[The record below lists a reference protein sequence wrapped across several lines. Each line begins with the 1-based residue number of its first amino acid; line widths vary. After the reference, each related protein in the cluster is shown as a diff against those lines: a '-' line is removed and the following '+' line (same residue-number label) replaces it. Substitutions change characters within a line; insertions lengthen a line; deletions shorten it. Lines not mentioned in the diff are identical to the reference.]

1 MSKTPVRPRALTAS
15 LFFSFLALG
24 LAVAVLG
31 PSLPYLAEATGTL
44 LRLASFVFIAHRV
57 GYILGSYF
65 GGALYDRFSG
75 SRLMAVSLL
84 LLAGALWLVPLQQV
98 FALLLPVV
106 FVLGLAEGTVDVGG
120 NALLLWMK
128 PSRLPILMNALHLFF
143 GVGAFLGPLVLALA
157 VRWTGGILWGYRILA
172 VLVVPP
178 AIWLFRL
185 SAPSLP
191 QDTSA
196 GSARSGLGLLTL
208 LIVALFFLVVAA
220 EAGYGDWIYTYA
232 LTRGLADP
240 VRSGYLTSVYWGAF
254 TVGRLLATIVSVR
267 VKPKTLLLGS
277 FIGAA
282 ASICLLLLWPDNRAL
297 PWLVSIA
304 FGLSMAAQ
312 FPSLVTLAGDSIT
325 VTGRAA
331 GLFLVGANLGGMAV
345 PWLIGQFFE
354 SAGTWV
360 APAAIL
366 TAAAGGLLVLL
377 AVLASIR
384 RRPQRE
390 QSA

>member
-1 MSKTPVRPRALTAS
+1 MKDVEPRALTAS

-24 LAVAVLG
+24 MAVAVLG

-44 LRLASFVFIAHRV
+44 LRLASFVFIAHRI
-57 GYILGSYF
+57 GYILGSYL
-65 GGALYDRFSG
+65 GGALYDRLSG
-75 SRLMAVSLL
+75 SRLMAISLL
-84 LLAGALWLVPLQQV
+84 LLAGALWLVPLQRV

-128 PSRLPILMNALHLFF
+128 PPKLPVLMNALHLFF
-143 GVGAFLGPLVLALA
+143 GIGAFLGPLALALA
-157 VRWTGGILWGYRILA
+157 VRWTGGILWGYRVLA
-172 VLVVPP
+172 LLVVPP

-191 QDTSA
+191 QDPSDS
-196 GSARSGLGLLTL
+196 GGRSGLGALAA
-208 LIVALFFLVVAA
+208 LIVGLFFLIVAA

-232 LTRGLADP
+232 LTRGLAGP
-240 VRSGYLTSVYWGAF
+240 VGSGYMTSVYWGAF
-254 TVGRLLATIVSVR
+254 TIGRVLATAVSVR
-267 VKPKTLLLGS
+267 VKPRSLLLGS
-277 FIGAA
+277 FVGAVL
-282 ASICLLLLWPDNRAL
+282 SVSLLLLWPGSAAL
-297 PWLVSIA
+297 AWLVSVG
-304 FGLSMAAQ
+304 FGLSMAAL

-325 VTGRAA
+325 VTGRVA
-331 GLFLVGANLGGMAV
+331 GLFLVGGNLGAMAV

-366 TAAAGGLLVLL
+366 TASAAGLVVLL
-377 AVLASIR
+377 AVLGVIR
-384 RRPQRE
+384 GRGGDSKEPG
-390 QSA
+390 A